1 MSDFLKHRYARL
13 IISAGV
19 VVFAIIFM
27 VLTTPKPP
35 TNGKPQTAN
44 SNVPQATANANTNT
58 ATNTNTAANTNKTKT
73 TPKKSAPKPIGFTE
87 KKTAHFVSANVM
99 NNATL
104 TQMPG
109 TITITFN
116 APLTT
121 STQSF
126 ISVKKDDITSVT
138 RTQSNVDSEHK
149 ILSVNLNQTV
159 ESGDYYVYYVAC
171 FADTGCK
178 DGAFGFHLKLP

>member
-13 IISAGV
+13 VIAAGV
-19 VVFAIIFM
+19 IVFGIIFM
-27 VLTTPKPP
+27 VLTAPKPP
-35 TNGKPQTAN
+35 ASNKSQMAN
-44 SNVPQATANANTNT
+44 SNVPEVITNANTNT
-58 ATNTNTAANTNKTKT
+58 TTNTNEAKTVVKKT
-73 TPKKSAPKPIGFTE
+73 GAKPTGFTE
-87 KKTAHFVSANVM
+87 KKTPHFVSANVV

-109 TITITFN
+109 TITITFDT
-116 APLTT
+116 PLTT

-126 ISVKKDDITSVT
+126 ISVKKDDITAVT

-149 ILSVNLNQTV
+149 TLSVNLNQTV
-159 ESGDYYVYYVAC
+159 MSGDYYVYYVAC

-178 DGAFGFHLKLP
+178 DGSFGFHLKLPQ